1 MANQINNLGQ
11 QNSQYHNGHNSQVNQ
26 GHHHENHHDG
36 PAFSSSALYDIA
48 AHGKN
53 VNNDVAL
60 NSLHI
65 FKEKNQMLNKSGNFL
80 GSSFVGIPKEDFR
93 DRMDEQEICSSF
105 ILNLKEGQSEENI
118 IIQDNNEEENYN
130 QPQTSVINLQRGI
143 SAT

>member
-1 MANQINNLGQ
+1 MTSSNNGMTNQSNNLGQ
-11 QNSQYHNGHNSQVNQ
+11 QHSQYQNGHNSQINQ
-26 GHHHENHHDG
+26 DHNG

-53 VNNDVAL
+53 VSNDVAL

-80 GSSFVGIPKEDFR
+80 GSSFVGIPKEDIR

-105 ILNLKEGQSEENI
+105 ILNLK
-118 IIQDNNEEENYN
+118 
-130 QPQTSVINLQRGI
+130 
-143 SAT
+143 